1 LVEDQNNMSFRSSS
15 AWNDCTSAPS
25 NCFFLR
31 NYHIRLHAMSLSIL
45 LSSSHPPF
53 STEHHLNSMTYL
65 HNANIKEGRGGESEE
80 DRV

>member
-1 LVEDQNNMSFRSSS
+1 
-15 AWNDCTSAPS
+15 
-25 NCFFLR
+25 
-31 NYHIRLHAMSLSIL
+31 MSLSIL

-80 DRV
+80 DRVCDDDVRNGEG